1 MWQVYEHEDIDKI
14 AKKLPREIL
23 VKYEKWKDI
32 VKLSGP
38 KGLMVIKGF
47 RDEKLKGVW
56 ANFRSSRLNL
66 QYRVIYQV
74 ESDRL
79 IVKVIRVTPH
89 DYRR

>member
-1 MWQVYEHEDIDKI
+1 MWQVYEHEDVDKI
-14 AKKLPREIL
+14 VKKLPREIL
-23 VKYEKWKDI
+23 IRYEKWKDI

-38 KGLMVIKGF
+38 KGLMAIKGF

-56 ANFRSSRLNL
+56 VNFRSSRLNL

-74 ESDRL
+74 ESNRC
-79 IVKVIRVTPH
+79 IVRVVRITPH

>member
-1 MWQVYEHEDIDKI
+1 MWQVYEHVDLDKSI
-14 AKKLPREIL
+14 RKLPREIL

-32 VKLSGP
+32 VRFSGP
-38 KGLMVIKGF
+38 KGLKEIRGF

-56 ANFRSSRLNL
+56 ASFRSSRLNL

-74 ESDRL
+74 EENRFN
-79 IVKVIRVTPH
+79 VKVIRVTPH